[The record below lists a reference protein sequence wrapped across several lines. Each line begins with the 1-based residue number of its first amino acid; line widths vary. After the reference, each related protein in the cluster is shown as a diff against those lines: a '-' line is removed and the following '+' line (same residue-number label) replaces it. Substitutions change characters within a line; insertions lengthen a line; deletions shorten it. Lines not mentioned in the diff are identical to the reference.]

1 MRKPSEKAKLAPPR
15 APAIARLPPQLLAA
29 LLALVTLAIYWPA
42 KQCEFIGFDDPE
54 YVTANSHVQ
63 GGVSWDGLA
72 WVLRTPI
79 AANWHP
85 LTLLSHMVDCQLFGL
100 NALGHHMSS
109 ALPHAFN
116 SALVLLLL
124 RRLTGALWRSLLV
137 AALFALHPLRVESV
151 AWVAERKDVL
161 STCFGLL
168 CLMAYA
174 RCAEDATA
182 STPVPRRRSGYYA
195 LALLLL
201 ALGLMSKAM
210 LVTWPLVMLLLD
222 FWPLGRM
229 AGGARQLG
237 RLVLEKTPFF
247 ALVAAA
253 SVVTLVV
260 QQREGAVKTVA
271 NLSLAARG
279 ENALIA
285 YCRYLGKLFWPRDL
299 AFFYPHPGSWP
310 ILEVLLAGGL
320 LLSITV
326 VLVVK
331 RKRYPFLLMG
341 WLWYCGTLVPALGL
355 VQVGEQAMADR
366 YSYIPSIG
374 MLIFAIWGVHELT
387 RSWRFRVLGVS
398 VAASAVIV
406 VGMALTRQQLG
417 YWRNSEALFRH
428 AIEVTEN
435 NYLAHDLLGVALGRQ
450 GRADEAITELQEAI
464 RLRPAYAEAHSN
476 LGAALG
482 AKGQLDEAIGQLQET
497 IRLKPD
503 YAEAHNNLGV
513 AFDRQGRVDEA
524 VSHLQEAIRLKPAS
538 AATHFNL
545 GNALLNDGQVDEA
558 ILQFQQAI
566 RLKPDDANARN
577 NLARAQEMG
586 SAPMRR

>member
-1 MRKPSEKAKLAPPR
+1 MTS
-15 APAIARLPPQLLAA
+15 
-29 LLALVTLAIYWPA
+29 LLALVTSGIYWPA
-42 KQCEFIGFDDPE
+42 TQCEFIGFDDPE

-63 GGVSWDGLA
+63 GGLSWEGLA

-85 LTLLSHMVDCQLFGL
+85 LTVLSHMVDCQLFGL
-100 NALGHHMSS
+100 NAWGHHMSGV
-109 ALPHAFN
+109 LLHAVN
-116 SALVLLLL
+116 SALAFLLL

-151 AWVAERKDVL
+151 AWVTERKDVL

-174 RCAEDATA
+174 RYAEDATT
-182 STPVPRRRSGYYA
+182 STPVPRHRSGYYA

-201 ALGLMSKAM
+201 ILGLMSKAM

-229 AGGARQLG
+229 AGGIRRLG
-237 RLVLEKTPFF
+237 RLMLEKVPFF
-247 ALVAAA
+247 ALAAAA
-253 SVVTLVV
+253 SVVTLMV

-271 NLSLAARG
+271 NLSLAARS
-279 ENALIA
+279 ENAVIA
-285 YCRYLGKLFWPRDL
+285 YCRYLGKLFWPRNL
-299 AFFYPHPGSWP
+299 AFFYPHPGYWP
-310 ILEVLLAGGL
+310 LWQVLLAGGV
-320 LLSITV
+320 LLSITL
-326 VLVVK
+326 VLAVN

-341 WLWYCGTLVPALGL
+341 WLWYCGTLVPVLGW

-366 YSYIPSIG
+366 YTYVPSIG
-374 MLIFAIWGVHELT
+374 MLIFTIWGVHELT
-387 RSWRFRVLGVS
+387 RSWRLWVVGSS
-398 VAASAVIV
+398 VAAGAAIV
-406 VGMALTRQQLG
+406 VGMLLTRQQLG
-417 YWRNSEALFRH
+417 YWRNSEALYRH
-428 AIEVTEN
+428 AMEATEN
-435 NYLAHDLLGVALGRQ
+435 NYLAHHLLGVALGRQ
-450 GRADEAITELQEAI
+450 GRVDEAITEMQEAI
-464 RLRPAYAEAHSN
+464 RLRPAYAEAHGN

-482 AKGQLDEAIGQLQET
+482 AKGQLDQAIGQFQET

-545 GNALLNDGQVDEA
+545 GNALLNKGQVDDA

-566 RLKPDDANARN
+566 RLNPEDANARN
-577 NLARAQEMG
+577 NLARAQGMG
-586 SAPMRR
+586 SAPPRH